1 MDKCIFGGHEHAPI
15 NVADGHGHCHDHH
28 HDHDHS
34 QDHSHDYRGTDKK
47 SIEYSIADHFYDY
60 AA

>member
-1 MDKCIFGGHEHAPI
+1 MDKCIFGGHEHAPPI

-34 QDHSHDYRGTDKK
+34 QDHSHDYRGGTDKK
-47 SIEYSIADHFYDY
+47 KY
-60 AA
+60 